1 MPFSHRVWWIVTV
14 LCGVVSGSAVPG
26 CSSFQ
31 CQWRQLGEQKS
42 SGDPVLGCWE
52 GRWDSDANGHGGT
65 LRCIVTRQS
74 DGGYD
79 AWFRARFM
87 KVLAG
92 EYHADLVVTRQG
104 VQGVGFVSISAEADL
119 GSLAGGVYRQEG
131 EIRDGLYQTRYIS
144 KHDEGTMTMRRPA
157 SRRDR

>member
-14 LCGVVSGSAVPG
+14 LCGVVAGAAIPG

-31 CQWRQLGEQKS
+31 CQWRQIGEQKCF
-42 SGDPVLGCWE
+42 GDPVLGCWE
-52 GRWDSDANGHGGT
+52 GRWDSDVNGHGGT

-74 DGGYD
+74 GDSYD
-79 AWFRARFM
+79 AWFRAGFM
-87 KVLAG
+87 KVMTG
-92 EYHADLVVTRQG
+92 EYHADLVVTQQG
-104 VQGVGFVSISAEADL
+104 VQGVGFVSITAEADL
-119 GSLAGGVYRQEG
+119 GPLAGGVYRQEG
-131 EIRDGLYQTRYIS
+131 EIRDGLYRTRYIS